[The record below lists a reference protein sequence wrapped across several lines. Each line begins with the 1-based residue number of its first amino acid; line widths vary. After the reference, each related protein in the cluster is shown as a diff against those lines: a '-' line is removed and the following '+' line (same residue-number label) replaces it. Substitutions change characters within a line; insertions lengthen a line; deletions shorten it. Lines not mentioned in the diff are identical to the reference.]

1 MNRLEYL
8 ETLVQY
14 VQHLKG
20 CKIDKRIKPHCT
32 CGLSEK
38 IAQKQQQDV
47 PVAGTNVTL
56 AQGYQTPNYLR
67 ETWSAEINRRFRS
80 G

>member
-20 CKIDKRIKPHCT
+20 CKFYKHKPCT

-38 IAQKQQQDV
+38 IASFQQDV
-47 PVAGTNVTL
+47 AVVGNNVTL
-56 AQGYQTPNYLR
+56 AQSYHGFQSAFSRPSELR
-67 ETWSAEINRRFRS
+67 LGKNK
-80 G
+80 